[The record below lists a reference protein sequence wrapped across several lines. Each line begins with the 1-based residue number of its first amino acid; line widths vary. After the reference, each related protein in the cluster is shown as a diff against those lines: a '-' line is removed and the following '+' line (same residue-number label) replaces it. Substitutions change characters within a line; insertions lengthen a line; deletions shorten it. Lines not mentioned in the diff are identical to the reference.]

1 MKCAFAEYGRENSV
15 YRNFFS
21 FDASVS
27 VMAGNDPPPDKWE
40 TNSSQSGEESAAERD
55 LDIDVS
61 EVVLELQPVF
71 EAIGHPRRRY
81 LVYTLSEETEWSLDD
96 LATKLAAW
104 ETDTKE
110 ANIATLT
117 RQEMYVSLYHSH
129 VPKLVDLDV
138 IEFDDETET
147 ITPGPHAVQVLTALE
162 GAGGSLDN
170 RQETHARH
178 DFDREDTE

>member
-1 MKCAFAEYGRENSV
+1 MAENE
-15 YRNFFS
+15 
-21 FDASVS
+21 
-27 VMAGNDPPPDKWE
+27 PPPDEWE
-40 TNSSQSGEESAAERD
+40 NDSSQSAGESAAERD

-71 EAIGHPRRRY
+71 EAIAHPRRRY
-81 LVYTLSEETEWSLDD
+81 LVYTLAEETEWSLDD

-104 ETDTKE
+104 ETDTAE

-117 RQEMYVSLYHSH
+117 RQEMYTSLYHSH

-138 IEFDDETET
+138 IEFDDSTET
-147 ITPGPHAVQVLTALE
+147 ITPGPHTVQVLAALE

-170 RQETHARH
+170 RQETHARSE
-178 DFDREDTE
+178 FDREDTR

>member
-1 MKCAFAEYGRENSV
+1 
-15 YRNFFS
+15 
-21 FDASVS
+21 
-27 VMAGNDPPPDKWE
+27 MAGDEPPPDEWE
-40 TNSSQSGEESAAERD
+40 NHSSQSAEESAAERD

-61 EVVLELQPVF
+61 ESILELQPVF

-81 LVYTLSEETEWSLDD
+81 LVYTLAEQAEWSLDD

-104 ETDTKE
+104 ETDTAE
-110 ANIATLT
+110 ANIATIT
-117 RQEMYVSLYHSH
+117 RQEMYTSLYHSH

-170 RQETHARH
+170 RQETHARSE
-178 DFDREDTE
+178 FDREDSREPMAAQRGITASSTTGR